1 MPPPSPHLAEPL
13 LEQTPDRERRG
24 QASPSNGGA
33 AANGAAAGGNNSATT
48 AALARPG
55 PTPGKY
61 ANPLLSVCPFILVN
75 ELCERLAYN
84 G

>member
-1 MPPPSPHLAEPL
+1 MNSSSNLLREPL
-13 LEQTPDRERRG
+13 LDAPPSDRRDGG
-24 QASPSNGGA
+24 QASSLSAAGAGA
-33 AANGAAAGGNNSATT
+33 ADDGLP
-48 AALARPG
+48 LAPSTRG